1 MADLN
6 KWDSARLPSFE
17 TAARSVSPQITDLKT
32 EIRTIDACVM
42 GVFTCSRKL
51 FEYSSSLVYECFV
64 ALASGAK
71 CAKIVHIGSELFSRQ
86 TAISK
91 DISITPHADYSIQ
104 KFLFAICASQFS
116 VGLAQFYFLCMRELF
131 MCNPAFGCQMSV
143 NL

>member
-1 MADLN
+1 MRRFAVATSEPSAFTSVTSINYVDDAVLFMADLN

-71 CAKIVHIGSELFSRQ
+71 MCQNRTHWFRAFFKTDCDQQRHF
-86 TAISK
+86 
-91 DISITPHADYSIQ
+91 HYSTR
-104 KFLFAICASQFS
+104 
-116 VGLAQFYFLCMRELF
+116 GLLDTEIPFCHLC
-131 MCNPAFGCQMSV
+131 
-143 NL
+143 